1 MTPKGLKPDELREAY
16 LSHFEKK
23 GHTRWPSDSLVP
35 GNDPT
40 LLFTGAGMNQFKE
53 MFLGVGNLP
62 FKRATT
68 AQKCLRT
75 GDLDNVGRTFY
86 HQTFFE
92 MLGNFSFGDYFKR
105 EAILWQWEFL
115 TKSIRLPADRLW
127 VSVYLDDDE
136 AYAVW
141 EKEVGIRKERIW
153 RLGAKDN
160 FWPAN
165 APEEGPNG
173 PCGPCSEIFYDFGSP
188 GKEADPEAKRYCE
201 IGNIVFTQ
209 FNRTGRNELEP
220 LRQKNI
226 DTGMGFERILAV
238 LHGVRSNFETA
249 LFLPLIHALAEVSG
263 QRYTY
268 EHPMGQQFRRIAEHT
283 RAGVFLVA
291 DGVKPSNEGR
301 GYVARRILRRA
312 VRDGI
317 ALGIDR
323 PFLHALVPVV
333 VEIMGE
339 AYPEVA
345 RAQAAAAAFLKAEEE
360 KFRETF
366 ETGMTLLEREIAS
379 LGANG
384 GGPGGRT
391 LPGETAFVLY
401 DSHGFPLELCEE
413 ICSERGIP
421 VDRAGFDRS
430 MGAQRERSREGSS
443 MHGEVFV
450 ATAIT
455 AIKRETAASEFV
467 GYTAERAESEV
478 VALIREEAPVSRVA
492 PADGLVRLIARA
504 TPFYAESGGQ
514 VGDQGEIQGPHGL
527 FVVEATRR
535 IEGYIL
541 HSGRVVRGVLE
552 SGDRI
557 DLRVDGARRWSI
569 RRNHTAT
576 HLLHA
581 ALRTVLGTHVT
592 QAGSLVDPDR
602 LRFDFTHPQPVR
614 PDEAAAIERWVN
626 DEVLLNSPVETE
638 NMPLAEAR
646 AKGAMAL
653 FGEKYG
659 DIVRVVTVGERS
671 RELCGGIHVRSS
683 AEIGAALWVQEGSVA
698 SGVRRIEMA
707 SGSGALTLAAGHR
720 QTLRGLSEA
729 LKSAPDALATRI
741 DALQRE
747 VRDLRREVAA
757 ASRQGGAAAVE
768 AWLASAPRPQD
779 IAVVAGILDGD
790 DADALRAAAD
800 TARQKA
806 GESVLLLLG
815 LGEGGAAVF
824 VAVSERPLAL
834 GVKAGEVLQAL
845 CRPLGGKGGGK
856 PAMAQ
861 GRVPLPAGGRG
872 ELEGALGAA
881 RERVAKALAAV

>member
-1 MTPKGLKPDELREAY
+1 MTPPGLKPDELREAY
-16 LSHFEKK
+16 LSHFESK

-115 TKSIRLPADRLW
+115 TKVIRLPVDRLW

-136 AYAVW
+136 AHAVW
-141 EKEVGIRKERIW
+141 EKEVGIRRERIW

-188 GKEADPEAKRYCE
+188 GNEGDPEAKRYCE

-209 FNRTGRNELEP
+209 FNRTGKNRLEP

-238 LHGVRSNFETA
+238 LHGVRSNFETG
-249 LFLPLIHALAEVSG
+249 LFLPVIHAIADQSG
-263 QRYTY
+263 STYRYD
-268 EHPMGQQFRRIAEHT
+268 HPMGQQFRRIAEHT
-283 RAGVFLVA
+283 RAAVFLVA

-333 VEIMGE
+333 VQVMGA

-366 ETGMTLLEREIAS
+366 ETGMALLEREIEG
-379 LGANG
+379 LGKQG
-384 GGPGGRT
+384 GRGGRT
-391 LPGETAFVLY
+391 LLGETAFVLY
-401 DSHGFPLELCEE
+401 DTHGFPLELCEE
-413 ICSERGIP
+413 ICAERGIA
-421 VDRAGFDRS
+421 VDRAGFERS
-430 MGAQRERSREGSS
+430 MEAQRERSREGSS

-455 AIKRETAASEFV
+455 AIKREVGASEFV
-467 GYTAERAESEV
+467 GYAEEQASSEID
-478 VALIREEAPVSRVA
+478 ALIREETPVRRVG
-492 PADGLVRLIARA
+492 PEDGVVRLIARA

-514 VGDQGEIQGPHGL
+514 VGDTGEIEGAHGL
-527 FVVEATRR
+527 FVVEETRR
-535 IEGYIL
+535 IEGYVL
-541 HSGRVVRGVLE
+541 HSGRVVRGFLE
-552 SGDRI
+552 RGERI
-557 DLRVDGARRWSI
+557 DLRVDATRRWHI

-581 ALRTVLGTHVT
+581 ALRTILGTHVT
-592 QAGSLVDPDR
+592 QAGSLVDPER
-602 LRFDFTHPQPVR
+602 LRFDFTHPQAVR

-626 DEVLLNSPVETE
+626 DEALLNSTVETE
-638 NMPLAEAR
+638 NMPLAQAR
-646 AKGAMAL
+646 SKGAMAL

-683 AEIGAALWVQEGSVA
+683 AEVGAALVIQEGSVA
-698 SGVRRIEMA
+698 SGVRRIEMVT
-707 SGSGALTLAAGHR
+707 GSGALALATGQR
-720 QTLRGLSEA
+720 ETLRGLSDA
-729 LKSAPDALATRI
+729 LKSAPEALGARVE
-741 DALQRE
+741 ALQRE
-747 VRDLRREVAA
+747 LRELRKDLASAA
-757 ASRQGGAAAVE
+757 RQGGAAAIG
-768 AWLASAPRPQD
+768 ALLASAPRPQD
-779 IAVVAGILDGD
+779 IAVVVGILDGD
-790 DADALRAAAD
+790 DADSLRSAAD
-800 TARQKA
+800 AVRQQTP
-806 GESVLLLLG
+806 ESALLLLG
-815 LGEGGAAVF
+815 LGEEGAAIF
-824 VAVSERPLAL
+824 VALSERAIAAGL
-834 GVKAGEVLQAL
+834 KAGEILQAFG
-845 CRPLGGKGGGK
+845 RPLGAKGGGK
-856 PAMAQ
+856 PSMAQ
-861 GRVPLPAGGRG
+861 GRVPLPPGGRG
-872 ELEGALGAA
+872 ELERALEEA
-881 RERVAKALAAV
+881 RGRLTNALAAV

>member
-1 MTPKGLKPDELREAY
+1 MTPPGLKPDELREAY
-16 LSHFEKK
+16 LSFFESK

-62 FKRATT
+62 FRRATT

-115 TKSIRLPADRLW
+115 TKVIRLPVDRLW

-141 EKEVGIRKERIW
+141 EKEVGIRRERIW

-173 PCGPCSEIFYDFGSP
+173 PCGPCSEVFYDFGSP
-188 GKEADPEAKRYCE
+188 GAEGDPEAKRYCE

-209 FNRTGRNELEP
+209 FNRTGRNQLEP

-238 LHGVRSNFETA
+238 LHGVRSNFETG
-249 LFLPLIHALAEVSG
+249 LFLPIIRAIADESG
-263 QRYTY
+263 QTYTY
-268 EHPMGQQFRRIAEHT
+268 DHPMGQQFRRIAEHT
-283 RAGVFLVA
+283 RAAVFLVA

-323 PFLHALVPVV
+323 PFLHAIVPVV
-333 VEIMGE
+333 VQVMGT

-345 RAQAAAAAFLKAEEE
+345 RAQAAASAFLKAEEE

-366 ETGMTLLEREIAS
+366 ETGMALLEREIAA
-379 LGANG
+379 LGKEG
-384 GGPGGRT
+384 GRGGRT
-391 LPGETAFVLY
+391 LQGETAFVLY
-401 DSHGFPLELCEE
+401 DTHGFPLELCEE
-413 ICSERGIP
+413 ICAERGIS
-421 VDRAGFDRS
+421 VDRAGFERS
-430 MGAQRERSREGSS
+430 MEAQRERSREGSS

-455 AIKRETAASEFV
+455 AIKREVGASEFV
-467 GYTAERAESEV
+467 GYTEERASSEIA
-478 VALIREEAPVSRVA
+478 ALIRDETPVRRVG
-492 PADGLVRLIARA
+492 PADGVVRLIARA

-514 VGDQGEIQGPHGL
+514 VGDTGEIEGAHGL
-527 FVVEATRR
+527 FLVEETRR

-541 HSGRVVRGVLE
+541 HSGRIARGFLE
-552 SGDRI
+552 RGERI
-557 DLRVDGARRWSI
+557 ELRVDGLRRWHI

-592 QAGSLVDPDR
+592 QAGSLVDPER
-602 LRFDFTHPQPVR
+602 LRFDFTHPQAVR
-614 PDEAAAIERWVN
+614 PDEASAIERWVN
-626 DEVLLNSPVETE
+626 DEVLINSAVETA

-646 AKGAMAL
+646 SKGAMAL

-683 AEIGAALWVQEGSVA
+683 AEIGAALLVQEGSVA
-698 SGVRRIEMA
+698 SGVRRIEMVT
-707 SGSGALTLAAGHR
+707 GLGALELATAQR
-720 QTLRGLSEA
+720 QTVRGLA
-729 LKSAPDALATRI
+729 DRLKSAPEAIESRVE
-741 DALQRE
+741 ALQSELRE
-747 VRDLRREVAA
+747 LRREVAEA
-757 ASRQGGAAAVE
+757 ARQGGAAAMD
-768 AWLASAPRPQD
+768 AMLAGAPRPQN
-779 IAVVAGILDGD
+779 IAVVVGMLDGD
-790 DADALRAAAD
+790 EADALRSAAD
-800 TARQKA
+800 AVRQHSP
-806 GESVLLLLG
+806 ESVLLLLG

-824 VAVSERPLAL
+824 VAVSGKAEAL
-834 GVKAGEVLQAL
+834 GLKAGEILQGF

-856 PAMAQ
+856 SSMAQ
-861 GRVPLPAGGRG
+861 GRVPLPPGGRAD
-872 ELEGALGAA
+872 LERALGDA
-881 RERVAKALAAV
+881 RGRIVKALTAV